1 MKGLSAFINSP
12 LPMLNNTNILLD
24 FVLGS
29 NVVILAAVLTLVARY
44 FQGERGQRLEATL
57 ETIDSGLTT
66 GANHVED
73 AYEKLKFQ
81 YGELKEL
88 YLRYKAGA
96 QDGVSLDDAQAVGED
111 LKQLVDNVDNILPK
125 TT

>member
-1 MKGLSAFINSP
+1 
-12 LPMLNNTNILLD
+12 MLNNTNILLD